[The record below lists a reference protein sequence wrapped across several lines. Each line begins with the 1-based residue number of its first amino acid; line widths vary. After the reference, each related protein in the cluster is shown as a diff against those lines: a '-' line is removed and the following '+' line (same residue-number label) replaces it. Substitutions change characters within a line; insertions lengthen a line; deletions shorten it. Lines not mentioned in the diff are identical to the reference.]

1 MRIWLLMKL
10 KGSIVDDEVFVM
22 DQDGVMI
29 GERSERGV
37 QICSTFLLDRY
48 TDTLKVSGL
57 NEQAR

>member
-1 MRIWLLMKL
+1 MKL